1 MTPNSIVPS
10 TGPDAD
16 TERSK
21 EKDESERARRKPGDK
36 IELTEVAA
44 WDKLGYS
51 FPTWRKWM
59 ILSVMFCIQ
68 ISMNLNA
75 SLYANG
81 VTKISE
87 EHGVSEQVARIPQL
101 TFLCA
106 YAFGCEL
113 WAPWSEELGRWPT
126 QQLSL
131 FLVNIWQLPC
141 ALAPNFATYVVVRLL
156 GGISTSG
163 GSVTLGVIA
172 DMWEPDDQEYAVA
185 FLVLSSVGGSVVGAV
200 VGGFVEARHPLPW
213 IFWVQLIAG
222 GSVQVMHFFLVPETR
237 STLILDKEAKR
248 QRKAG
253 PGEINIW
260 GPHEIHGFELS
271 LRDIWV
277 VWSRPFHMLFT
288 EPIIL
293 WLSLLSG
300 FSDSL
305 IFTFLQGFTPIYK
318 QWNFGTIAIS
328 LSFIPLVTSTALR
341 PPESP

>member
-1 MTPNSIVPS
+1 
-10 TGPDAD
+10 
-16 TERSK
+16 
-21 EKDESERARRKPGDK
+21 
-36 IELTEVAA
+36 
-44 WDKLGYS
+44 
-51 FPTWRKWM
+51 M

-68 ISMNLNA
+68 ISINLNA

-81 VTKISE
+81 VSKISE
-87 EHGVSEQVARIPQL
+87 KHGVSKQVAQIPQM

-141 ALAPNFATYVVVRLL
+141 ALAPNFATFIVIRLL
-156 GGISTSG
+156 RGLSTSG
-163 GSVTLGVIA
+163 SSVTLGMIA
-172 DMWEPDDQEYAVA
+172 DMWELDDQEYAVA
-185 FLVLSSVGGSVVGAV
+185 FLILSSVGGSVVGAV
-200 VGGFVEARHPLPW
+200 VGVFVEDRHPLLW

-222 GSVQVMHFFLVPETR
+222 GAVQVMHFLLMPETR
-237 STLILDKEAKR
+237 STLILDREAKR
-248 QRKAG
+248 RRKAG
-253 PGEINIW
+253 PREVNIW
-260 GPHEIHGFELS
+260 GPHEIHGFKLS
-271 LRDIWV
+271 LQDIWV
-277 VWSRPFHMLFT
+277 VWSQPFHMLST

-318 QWNFGTIAIS
+318 QWNFGTIPIS
-328 LSFIPLVTSTALR
+328 LLFISLVISTALR
-341 PPESP
+341 PPEGL